1 MKRKFTVLITC
12 LLLAALSLFAFS
24 CAGQEQPSPAAEY
37 TDLSAEEAKAKID
50 EGISSVKGPDNLTG
64 HRSSGKLDSN
74 QTINYRR
81 EKR

>member
-1 MKRKFTVLITC
+1 MNHQ
-12 LLLAALSLFAFS
+12 S
-24 CAGQEQPSPAAEY
+24 CV
-37 TDLSAEEAKAKID
+37 
-50 EGISSVKGPDNLTG
+50 ISSVKGPDNLTG

>member
-1 MKRKFTVLITC
+1 MSIKPYLKKDTYVFIQ
-12 LLLAALSLFAFS
+12 S
-24 CAGQEQPSPAAEY
+24 CV
-37 TDLSAEEAKAKID
+37 
-50 EGISSVKGPDNLTG
+50 ISSVKGPDNLTG